1 MPYLRKDDTNRQAM
15 TPAQTDART
24 EKLGFLVYDCG
35 MTRREAERWCN
46 ARRDVYGYV
55 EIKEEQGEL
64 I

>member
-1 MPYLRKDDTNRQAM
+1 M
-15 TPAQTDART
+15 TLSQTDART

-55 EIKEEQGEL
+55 EIEEEQGEL